1 MKGRE
6 QAFEIM
12 TWADLEHRY
21 NNSMNNE
28 LQIKAIKDSIC
39 QLIEEKFNTL
49 DQQLAEI
56 ESDISTTM
64 DEVQQLKATALRQYS
79 R

>member
-1 MKGRE
+1 MKSHE
-6 QAFEIM
+6 KPFEIM

-49 DQQLAEI
+49 DRQLSEI
-56 ESDISTTM
+56 ECDIAATM
-64 DEVQQLKATALRQYS
+64 DEVKQLKATALRQYS